1 MSSLYRKHRPQKF
14 SELIGQDHVRQVLES
29 ALTQNR
35 AGHAYL
41 FSGPRGTGKTTTA
54 RLLARALNCL
64 ERHGTS
70 DPCNKCA
77 ICREIAEGRSTDI
90 IEIDAASN
98 RGIDEI
104 RDLRERIIFAPLSA
118 KYKIYII
125 DEVHM
130 LTKDAFNALLKT
142 LEEPPA
148 HAVLVLA
155 TTELHKVPETIVS
168 RCQRLHFHL
177 ASPDKV
183 LDLLKKVAGAE
194 KLKVS
199 SSALELI
206 AVRAEGSYR
215 DALTL
220 LASVAG
226 QEGELSSERVREI
239 IGLPSSEAIE
249 QMRQFI
255 NEKQTTELATFL
267 GGYYQNG
274 GDLAV
279 LVKSLAD
286 ELKKEIL
293 TDPAN
298 HADNAGFLEE
308 LLLLLAR
315 VRLAADPS
323 ALIISSLI
331 GKCFSEQASLPKT
344 PVKQAMTDLRQSEP
358 ELAPVIDSV
367 SAKPP
372 VPVGDDKKVFW
383 PAFLARV
390 KEQNHALY
398 AVVRSASLVG
408 IADGKL
414 ILAVK
419 FRFYMERL
427 YENKN
432 RLLVEKIAQEISQS
446 PLALECIVRA
456 DLPVEVTVNQEEDLL
471 KTAVDVF
478 EIEGVS

>member
-1 MSSLYRKHRPQKF
+1 MSSLYRKHRPQLF
-14 SELIGQDHVRQVLES
+14 SEIIGQDHVRRVLENTLIQDKVS
-29 ALTQNR
+29 
-35 AGHAYL
+35 HAYL

-54 RLLARALNCL
+54 RLLARAVNCSK
-64 ERHGTS
+64 RKKA
-70 DPCNKCA
+70 DPCNNCPS
-77 ICREIAEGRSTDI
+77 CREIAEGRSADI

-98 RGIDEI
+98 RGVDEI
-104 RDLRERIIFAPLSA
+104 RDLREKIVFAPLST
-118 KYKIYII
+118 KFKVYII

-148 HAVLVLA
+148 HAILILA
-155 TTELHKVPETIVS
+155 TTELHKVPETIIS
-168 RCQRLHFHL
+168 RCIRLHFHL
-177 ASPDKV
+177 APAEKV
-183 LDLLKKVAGAE
+183 IDLLEKVAKAE
-194 KLKVS
+194 KLAIDKP
-199 SSALELI
+199 ALELV
-206 AVRAEGSYR
+206 AARAEGSYR

-220 LASVAG
+220 LGS
-226 QEGELSSERVREI
+226 LSAQTEKLTAEQIRAV
-239 IGLPSSEAIE
+239 IGLPSEEALNSLRQAIE
-249 QMRQFI
+249 HGKTQELAEFLRQF
-255 NEKQTTELATFL
+255 
-267 GGYYQNG
+267 YSSG

-279 LVKSLAD
+279 LVKNLAD

-293 TDPAN
+293 AEPAQALTKAN
-298 HADNAGFLEE
+298 LLEE

-315 VRLAADPS
+315 SRSSADPS
-323 ALIISSLI
+323 ALIISTLI
-331 GKCFSEQASLPKT
+331 GRALANGANETKPL
-344 PVKQAMTDLRQSEP
+344 VKPAMTDLHQAPEATPAVDTVSSKTTQISSE
-358 ELAPVIDSV
+358 E
-367 SAKPP
+367 
-372 VPVGDDKKVFW
+372 KKKFW

-408 IADGKL
+408 ISEDKL
-414 ILAVK
+414 TLAVK

-427 YENKN
+427 YETKN
-432 RLLVEKIAQEISQS
+432 RQLVEKIAQEIAQA